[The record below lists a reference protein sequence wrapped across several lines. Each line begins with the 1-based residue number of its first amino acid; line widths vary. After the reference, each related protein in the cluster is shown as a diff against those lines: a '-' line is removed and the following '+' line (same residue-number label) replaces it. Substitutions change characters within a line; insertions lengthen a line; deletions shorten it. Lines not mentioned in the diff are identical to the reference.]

1 MNAKIFGKINHFLK
15 SEDGRVGVKSP
26 LVLGIASGSLLLV
39 QSMLSPSAYAVD
51 HECRFDTDCD
61 PGESCESVC
70 EGRTENGTCLGEK
83 VRKCVDS

>member
-15 SEDGRVGVKSP
+15 SEDGRVGVKVP
-26 LVLGIASGSLLLV
+26 LALGIASGSLLLV
-39 QSMLSPSAYAVD
+39 QSVLSPSAYAGVD
-51 HECRFDTDCD
+51 ECRFDTDCA

-70 EGRTENGTCLGEK
+70 EGTTENGTCLGEW